1 VSEAARHRVRLLVSR
16 EEARKMLQRQLDE
29 GSELL
34 SRRVENHADLQEAE
48 GLLTIWRDY
57 TQELLRKLFDRD
69 EIAAQF
75 ISSLAAV
82 IYYAGP
88 RTAFEQW
95 EDDRTSNSPGLT
107 SLKSIVAR
115 LDLFEEAVGL
125 GDKVSAEEYG
135 EQIFIVHGHD
145 GGVKHEVARL
155 VERLD
160 LQPIILH
167 EQPNRGQT
175 IIEKLEDY
183 SEKLEVGYAV
193 IILTPDDVGG
203 VAEETPRLKPRARQN
218 VVFELGYFMGKL
230 GRGRVCALHSEG
242 VELPSDYDGVLY
254 IKLDKFGAWK
264 LELAKEI
271 KAVGFDVDLNKIP

>member
-1 VSEAARHRVRLLVSR
+1 LVSR

>member
-254 IKLDKFGAWK
+254 IKLDKLGAWK